1 MSLDCRVSAG
11 LNWGVPG
18 AGWDLHETQSQL
30 AEKLCP
36 PDPVSDWIPYREAAA
51 VGKASPF
58 PWLGNCGKLR
68 KPRDNGCLD
77 CGSLSQQFR
86 EGGLRV
92 SLYIPAFWGQ
102 CPRALASG
110 GRWPLSSHAELAVA
124 TADLQST

>member
-1 MSLDCRVSAG
+1 MSLDCRLSAG

-30 AEKLCP
+30 AEKPCP

-51 VGKASPF
+51 AGKASPF
-58 PWLGNCGKLR
+58 PWLGNCGKMR

-86 EGGLRV
+86 EGGSQSVPLHSCLLGAV
-92 SLYIPAFWGQ
+92 SQGPGQ
-102 CPRALASG
+102 WRK
-110 GRWPLSSHAELAVA
+110 VA
-124 TADLQST
+124 TVLTR